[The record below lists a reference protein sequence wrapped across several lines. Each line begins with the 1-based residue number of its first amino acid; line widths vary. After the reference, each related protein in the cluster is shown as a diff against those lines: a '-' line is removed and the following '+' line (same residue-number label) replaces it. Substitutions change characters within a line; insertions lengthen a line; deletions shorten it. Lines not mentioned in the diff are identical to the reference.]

1 MKTIKNFFLLI
12 LLSALFLP
20 SCKEDSPT
28 SDTNTNPKSEV
39 PNNYYVPINAE
50 NSWTYDAN
58 TIVGAVETPS
68 EKVCKQEGTKII
80 EGQKFDRISNAA
92 VLLGGI
98 STDSLKIRKDKNV
111 YIANYDFE
119 SVNPSASN
127 FNVTYNF
134 LDVGASI
141 NDIFSTQTYTQTN
154 SELPINQAGFTGT
167 YKAIIKYTF
176 ESKILDKNSF
186 TIFGKT
192 YLDVI
197 RVQKTVYLELSLEL
211 NGTYTKDG
219 KTIPITKVPV
229 EVGKKQVV
237 GTEIIRY
244 ANNHGI
250 LTVNTDFD
258 YSKYIITETY
268 EQGTFKYVVDANIIL
283 AIRNRM
289 NSLNKKFIANLKDFK
304 LTK

>member
-12 LLSALFLP
+12 FFSTIFLT

-28 SDTNTNPKSEV
+28 SDANTNSKSEV
-39 PNNYYVPINAE
+39 PNNYYVPVNAG
-50 NSWTYDAN
+50 NSWTYGSSLNSVD
-58 TIVGAVETPS
+58 S
-68 EKVCKQEGTKII
+68 KKVCTQEGTKII

-92 VLLGGI
+92 ILLGGI
-98 STDSLKIRKDKNV
+98 ATDSLKIRKDKNV

-119 SVNPSASN
+119 SVNPSTSKL
-127 FNVTYNF
+127 NVTYNF

-141 NDIFSTQTYTQTN
+141 NDIFSTQTYTQINT
-154 SELPINQAGFTGT
+154 ELPINQVGFTGT

-176 ESKILDKNSF
+176 ESKILDRNSL
-186 TIFGKT
+186 TISGKT

-258 YSKYIITETY
+258 YSKYIITDTF

-283 AIRNRM
+283 AIRGRM
-289 NSLNKKFIANLKDFK
+289 NSLNKKFIANLEDFK